1 MADDDLRTYY
11 QTGRG
16 VVTVQNTTTTA
27 AVQTPSFTNYR
38 DFIAWR
44 QAGGNNTAPSENDY
58 RYLPAQEARNDRAAS
73 LIAGTTHDSLY
84 SMPVNAPD
92 NTRFTYG
99 FNDQY
104 YEKVDVQE
112 ARRRFGLLPAWQR
125 LAWANAAEALGGG
138 PRTPESTYEA
148 YLERSGD
155 LSASG
160 VNMDPLD
167 LLMMDMNSGYMPK
180 NLFSE
185 DFDSGSGGGGGYGFG
200 GGGFGGG
207 GGGGQ
212 INLMNEEDARAVVNN
227 LANQMLG
234 RTVSDK
240 EFKMYYDNL
249 LKLQKSNPSTVEV
262 DDDGNTVVSESIGT
276 AGLQYNLEEQM
287 RNTEDFVTNS
297 IGTQALD
304 FLEQYIASRRV

>member
-1 MADDDLRTYY
+1 MEDYLTYY
-11 QTGRG
+11 QTGQG
-16 VVTVQNTTTTA
+16 VVRAQSTA
-27 AVQTPSFTNYR
+27 AQAAIQTPSFNNYR

-44 QAGGNNTAPSENDY
+44 QAGGNNVATSENNY
-58 RYLPAQEARNDRAAS
+58 RYLPAQQARDDRAAS

-84 SMPVNAPD
+84 SMPVNSSD

-104 YEKVDVQE
+104 YEKVDIEE
-112 ARRRFGLLPAWQR
+112 AARRFGELPAWQR

-138 PRTPESTYEA
+138 PRTPESTYKA

-155 LSASG
+155 LSANG
-160 VNMDPLD
+160 LNMDPLD
-167 LLMMDMNSGYMPK
+167 LLMQDVNSGYMPK
-180 NLFSE
+180 GLFSE
-185 DFDSGSGGGGGYGFG
+185 DFSASSGGGYGSY

-207 GGGGQ
+207 GGGGPQ
-212 INLMNEEDARAVVNN
+212 VNLMNENDARAVVNN
-227 LANQMLG
+227 LASQMLG

-240 EFKMYYDNL
+240 EFQTYYKNL
-249 LKLQKSNPSTVEV
+249 LQLQKDNPTTVEYGA
-262 DDDGNTVVSESIGT
+262 DGSTTVNESIGQ

-287 RNTEDFVTNS
+287 RNTEDFVTNA
-297 IGTQALD
+297 IGTQSLD